1 MTIRPEGT
9 TSRHDE
15 AHAARRTD
23 AVGDV
28 DLRSPLDALLSEVGL
43 SREPTG
49 GSVTFAGRDP
59 IVPSAHRLGACIGV
73 PLMAGA
79 AARLAFHRLRGGPAQ
94 ITVSR
99 RLRHRVP
106 GAPRV
111 PATEANSRLSW
122 VLPRAAEEPARR
134 TGNDHDEAP

>member
-15 AHAARRTD
+15 ADAARRTD

-28 DLRSPLDALLSEVGL
+28 DLRSPLDGLLSEVGL
-43 SREPTG
+43 SREQTG

-59 IVPSAHRLGACIGV
+59 IAPSVHRLGACIGV

-79 AARLAFHRLRGGPAQ
+79 VAAVAFHRLRGGPAQ
-94 ITVSR
+94 DR
-99 RLRHRVP
+99 HLDLRQAVHTINP
-106 GAPRV
+106 GAFWHP
-111 PATEANSRLSW
+111 TLSGE
-122 VLPRAAEEPARR
+122 L
-134 TGNDHDEAP
+134 APHP